1 MRARFWGPTLRP
13 APTAQGYDW
22 TDVLEGDPPR
32 TIPPAA
38 YAAFANGETRR
49 SELSGSSY
57 PGRVLSST
65 TFPAPKYV
73 AWNYLGSSGRQD
85 RCDLVGTVEK
95 CFEDLL
101 RDYHMSIVM
110 ERGMA
115 RLAALGGNIAD
126 LDGPAPQ
133 PRLPKPLDCV
143 LLKYEI
149 EVTSSPTSRTS
160 AATE

>member
-1 MRARFWGPTLRP
+1 MSAEAKQQSFMRARFWGPTLRP

-65 TFPAPKYV
+65 TF
-73 AWNYLGSSGRQD
+73 SD
-85 RCDLVGTVEK
+85 RIGQT
-95 CFEDLL
+95 FL
-101 RDYHMSIVM
+101 RATRPEQS
-110 ERGMA
+110 R
-115 RLAALGGNIAD
+115 
-126 LDGPAPQ
+126 PQ
-133 PRLPKPLDCV
+133 LTRRLPTAKPD
-143 LLKYEI
+143 
-149 EVTSSPTSRTS
+149 
-160 AATE
+160 AASCPAVHTQAGF